1 MTSSPAL
8 ADRQFQT
15 VARRP
20 SNLDRCTRCGLPR
33 AAHGVDWTCTRSAT
47 PDPTR
52 LVALVVTAGILAIAG
67 VAVLT
72 LTSTT
77 ASTAGSIGA
86 ALMLA
91 GLVVVI
97 CGVIVTGRRR

>member
-1 MTSSPAL
+1 MSRPAI
-8 ADRQFQT
+8 ADGQFQIE
-15 VARRP
+15 ARRP

-33 AAHGVDWTCTRSAT
+33 SAHGIDWTCSRSAV

-52 LVALVVTAGILAIAG
+52 LVALVVIVGILALAG

-72 LTSTT
+72 LSSTT

-86 ALMLA
+86 ALCLA
-91 GLVVVI
+91 ALVVLI
-97 CGVIVTGRRR
+97 CGVLLTGRRR